1 MVHPV
6 FVCMTKLE
14 DNLSLRGI
22 CKLRVIEVASV
33 KRSGRCDREATSH
46 RVILEVEHCR
56 ASRGILIHQLLDH
69 EEHGR
74 LPAWGHVHLNQGEAL
89 HKGIDGFD
97 GDLFAFV
104 ENNVHTLE
112 QCDEIFAFD
121 LPGQRLFK

>member
-6 FVCMTKLE
+6 FVGMTKLE
-14 DNLSLRGI
+14 DNLSLGGI

-33 KRSGRCDREATSH
+33 KCSRRRDREATRH

-56 ASRGILIHQLLDH
+56 ACRGVLIHQLLDH

-74 LPAWGHVHLNQGEAL
+74 LPAWNHVHLDQGEAL
-89 HKGIDGFD
+89 HEGIDGFD
-97 GDLFAFV
+97 GDLFALV

-112 QCDEIFAFD
+112 QCNEIFAFD
-121 LPGQRLFK
+121 LTGQRLFK